1 MATTVSKSSAPSYTP
16 PSGTVNV
23 GTATAPVL
31 QAINSGKTTAATG
44 TTTVSPSGGTVTNV
58 TGQNPQV
65 LAAGTNT
72 PIPGAPQL
80 DGEGNIIAGTGSAAK
95 ATSATATNVTTP
107 TITMPPANL
116 NAVTG
121 TNGATAGSN
130 SSSGTAGASGT
141 GVDNGQLSTKYNAAL
156 SGLTAGGSDAPVDQ
170 GTGSAAASNAANSAA
185 SAMPQS
191 QDNTAVNAALAQDPG
206 YQQLLSDQQQYQSA
220 ENQTQSLTSQYQN
233 LENQY
238 DIPGIQTQLMN
249 MQNVIN
255 GTEDDIRGEVTA
267 ANGFATNSQ
276 ILALSDARNKTVI
289 QNYNQLQATLT
300 NAQNQVTTMIGL
312 DKEDQANALS
322 AITTKMGIDEQ
333 VADYATKF
341 QSNAKE
347 GYSTIISAVGIN
359 GLYNS
364 LMNSD
369 PSGGALSSA
378 AQILGMTPAEMK
390 SAAATA
396 QQSQNLDTESKQLSI
411 QSSESG
417 LATSA
422 LDRQNTELDIQNK
435 QLMANPQL
443 PNPARANMQGYNAQG
458 VLYTP
463 QTAEQ
468 ETTQWLTQQGAFDPN
483 SGATKGDLPPAYYNK
498 ALAAWVENGQSAAD
512 FKSIYGGYQDP
523 KQAKLYN

>member
-1 MATTVSKSSAPSYTP
+1 MATSSATYSP

-23 GTATAPVL
+23 GTASAPVL
-31 QAINSGKTTAATG
+31 QAINSSASKVGQATT
-44 TTTVSPSGGTVTNV
+44 SPSGGTTTNV

-72 PIPGAPQL
+72 PIPGAPSL
-80 DGEGNIIAGTGSAAK
+80 DGEGNIIPGTGSTQTAN
-95 ATSATATNVTTP
+95 SATATNIAAPTGTT
-107 TITMPPANL
+107 PPANL
-116 NAVTG
+116 NTVTG
-121 TNGATAGSN
+121 ANGATAGAT
-130 SSSGTAGASGT
+130 SGTTGTPAGIPGLEGGT
-141 GVDNGQLSTKYNAAL
+141 PLDNGTLSNKYNAAL
-156 SGLTAGGSDAPVDQ
+156 TGLNAGGSNAPVDQ
-170 GTGSAAASNAANSAA
+170 GSGSAAASNAATNAGNALPQAQDNSAIN
-185 SAMPQS
+185 Q
-191 QDNTAVNAALAQDPG
+191 ALSQDPG

-220 ENQTQSLTSQYQN
+220 ENQTQTLSSQYQD
-233 LENQY
+233 LESQY
-238 DIPGIQTQLMN
+238 NIPGIQTQLMN

-255 GTEDDIRGEVTA
+255 GTEDDIRTEVTA

-276 ILALSDARNKTVI
+276 VLALSDARNKTVI

-300 NAQNQVTTMIGL
+300 NAQNQVNTMIGL
-312 DKEDQANALS
+312 DKEDQANALN

-369 PSGGALSSA
+369 PTGGALSSA
-378 AQILGMTPAEMK
+378 SQILGITPGEMK

-411 QSSESG
+411 ESSESG

-422 LDRQNTELDIQNK
+422 LARQSTALDIATKQQN
-435 QLMANPQL
+435 LNDAAGL
-443 PNPARANMQGYNAQG
+443 PDQAKAGQPGYSDTG
-458 VLYTP
+458 IKYTP
-463 QTAEQ
+463 TTAGNEVMQ
-468 ETTQWLTQQGAFDPN
+468 NWQSQGALDKN
-483 SGATKGDLPPAYYNK
+483 SKIPPQYYNQG
-498 ALAAWVENGQSAAD
+498 LAWWTEQGLNAAD
-512 FKSIYGGYQDP
+512 YKSIFGGYQATNGSMS
-523 KQAKLYN
+523 KKYN